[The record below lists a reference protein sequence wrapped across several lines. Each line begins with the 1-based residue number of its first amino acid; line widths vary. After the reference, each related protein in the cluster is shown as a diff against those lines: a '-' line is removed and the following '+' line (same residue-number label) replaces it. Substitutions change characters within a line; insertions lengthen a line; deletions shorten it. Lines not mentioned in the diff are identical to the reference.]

1 MSKLIKTESE
11 ISILKLELKRLDVDL
26 EIAHEKYAYE
36 LISEK
41 RFNYTVDY
49 VIKAQAEITRRI
61 NAKEHQVENPHMY
74 VWSDN
79 EAYNEEGN
87 RVAF

>member
-11 ISILKLELKRLDVDL
+11 IAILKLELKRLDVDL
-26 EIAHEKYAYE
+26 EIAHEKYVYE
-36 LISEK
+36 LINKK

-49 VIKAQAEITRRI
+49 ILKLQIEIKRKI
-61 NAKEHQVENPHMY
+61 NFKEHQIENPHMY

>member
-11 ISILKLELKRLDVDL
+11 IAILKLELKKLDVDL

-36 LISEK
+36 LISEN

-49 VIKAQAEITRRI
+49 IIKAQIKIKRRI
-61 NAKEHQVENPHMY
+61 NAKKHQIENPHMY

-79 EAYNEEGN
+79 EAYNKEGN